1 MLDERVSFSL
11 LPGILILAVHPARW
25 LAESW
30 LDDGYASSGEWIFL
44 LVLAITLFSLS
55 SARASVVDEAQRRRA
70 LLLLVSTALVRA
82 LSELL
87 AINTLGAL
95 ALTVDVYALGIGLGL
110 NARRRAVSPLGLALL
125 FSLSLPIE
133 RLLQRMVG
141 YPLQLISAQ
150 AACSILGLWRGD
162 LRCEGTQLS
171 AGGAALSVDLPCSGA
186 QGLVLLLVLV
196 FALQALRW
204 IRGPRLVPALAAA
217 GLGAVL
223 GNALRL
229 VLIASAV
236 GRGWPAEAEPLHSLL
251 GLISLAVA
259 AAPVLALVKAPP
271 PPPPSAAP
279 SAERRREPSLLGLVG
294 GAVGST
300 AAALLIVSV
309 PPRPVDVSAPTAAL
323 AAPLEIGAY
332 RGARQPLSP
341 KETLYVARFGGAASK
356 TYYRGPG
363 STHALVLVRTRSPL
377 RHLHGPD
384 ECLIGA
390 GHTVKLIGVRPD
402 DQTAVYQSRA
412 PSGDVYRVEVSY
424 YASDGRRASSPA
436 EVIWSAFQRSG
447 ATWTMV
453 ERISP
458 WEQCQSD
465 GTPCADFDRS
475 LALALDL
482 PQPRR
487 LALNQEP
494 SP

>member
-1 MLDERVSFSL
+1 M
-11 LPGILILAVHPARW
+11 
-25 LAESW
+25 
-30 LDDGYASSGEWIFL
+30 
-44 LVLAITLFSLS
+44 VLAITLFSLS

-271 PPPPSAAP
+271 PPPPSARPAP
-279 SAERRREPSLLGLVG
+279 SG
-294 GAVGST
+294 GASLRSSAWSGAQWGARPRRCLSCPCRRGRST
-300 AAALLIVSV
+300 SPRP
-309 PPRPVDVSAPTAAL
+309 PPRWPPPWRESARIGAL
-323 AAPLEIGAY
+323 AAAVAQGDAVLCAFWRRRLQDLLSGPRLDPRAGL
-332 RGARQPLSP
+332 GPHPLSP
-341 KETLYVARFGGAASK
+341 AAPPV
-356 TYYRGPG
+356 GPM
-363 STHALVLVRTRSPL
+363 SV
-377 RHLHGPD
+377 
-384 ECLIGA
+384 
-390 GHTVKLIGVRPD
+390 
-402 DQTAVYQSRA
+402 
-412 PSGDVYRVEVSY
+412 
-424 YASDGRRASSPA
+424 
-436 EVIWSAFQRSG
+436 
-447 ATWTMV
+447 
-453 ERISP
+453 
-458 WEQCQSD
+458 
-465 GTPCADFDRS
+465 
-475 LALALDL
+475 
-482 PQPRR
+482 
-487 LALNQEP
+487 
-494 SP
+494 

>member
-1 MLDERVSFSL
+1 MSFSL
-11 LPGILILAVHPARW
+11 LPGLLILAVHPARW
-25 LAESW
+25 LAETW
-30 LDDGYASSGEWIFL
+30 LDEGYASSGEWIFL
-44 LVLAITLFSLS
+44 LVVLIAVFSLS
-55 SARASVVDEAQRRRA
+55 SARVGAVDEAQRRRA

-95 ALTVDVYALGIGLGL
+95 ALMVDVYALSIGLGL
-110 NARRRAVSPLGLALL
+110 HARRRALSPLGLALL

-133 RLLQRMVG
+133 RLLQRVVG

-150 AACSILGLWRGD
+150 AACSLLGLWRGD
-162 LRCEGTQLS
+162 LRCEGTELS

-196 FALQALRW
+196 FALQSLRW
-204 IRGPRLVPALAAA
+204 IRGGRLGPALMAA
-217 GLGAVL
+217 GVGAIL
-223 GNALRL
+223 GNAVRL
-229 VLIASAV
+229 VLIATAID
-236 GRGWPAEAEPLHSLL
+236 RGWPAEVEPLHSLL
-251 GLISLAVA
+251 GLLSLAIS
-259 AAPVLALVKAPP
+259 AAPVLALVQAPRAP
-271 PPPPSAAP
+271 AQAALPAAP
-279 SAERRREPSLLGLVG
+279 RREPSLFGLVG
-294 GAVGST
+294 GATLST

-323 AAPLEIGAY
+323 AAPLEIGPY

-341 KETLYVARFGGAASK
+341 KETLYFARFGGAASK
-356 TYYRGPG
+356 TYYQGPG
-363 STHALVLVRTRSPL
+363 SSHAVVLVRTRSPL

-390 GHTVKLIGVRPD
+390 GHRVKLIGVRRE
-402 DQTAVYQSRA
+402 DQTAVYQSQD
-412 PSGDVYRVEVSY
+412 PSGAAYRVEVSY
-424 YASDGRRASSPA
+424 FASDGRRATSPA
-436 EVIWSAFQRSG
+436 EVIWSALERGG

-458 WEQCQSD
+458 WEQCQAEP
-465 GTPCADFDRS
+465 TRCADFDRS
-475 LALALDL
+475 LAHVLDL